1 MGREK
6 DMRNAE
12 ALNYA
17 IWVRDNVADMKDHDV
32 IKAVIELGDYK
43 VFSSR
48 QISAIIR
55 NRVSHTTVS
64 STIGKKDKTG
74 GNLNVVSLEAL
85 RNILYSRSS
94 GETNYGLIAKV
105 LEEGTSQGMISKLT
119 GVSQS
124 SISRRLNG

>member
-1 MGREK
+1 MSREK

-17 IWVRDNVADMKDHDV
+17 IWVRDNVAEMKDHDV

-48 QISAIIR
+48 QISAIIS

-64 STIGKKDKTG
+64 SIIGKKDKTG
-74 GNLNVVSLEAL
+74 GNLNVASLEIL
-85 RNILYSRSS
+85 RNVLYSRSS
-94 GETNYGLIAKV
+94 GETNYGLIATV
-105 LEEGTSQGMISKLT
+105 LEGGTSQGMISKLT

-124 SISRRLNG
+124 SISRRFNG

>member
-1 MGREK
+1 MTRAK
-6 DMRNAE
+6 DMMVAE

-17 IWVRDNVADMKDHDV
+17 IWVRDNVSDMKDHDV
-32 IKAVIELGDYK
+32 TKAVIQLGDYK

-48 QISAIIR
+48 QISAIIS

-64 STIGKKDKTG
+64 SIIGKKDKTG
-74 GNLNVVSLEAL
+74 GNLNVASLEVL

-94 GETNYGLIAKV
+94 GETNYSLIAKA
-105 LEEGTSQGMISKLT
+105 LEQGTSQGMISKLT

-124 SISRRLNG
+124 SISRRFNG

>member
-1 MGREK
+1 MSRAE
-6 DMRNAE
+6 DMKIAE

-17 IWVRDNVADMKDHDV
+17 IWLRDNVNE
-32 IKAVIELGDYK
+32 IKGDDITKALIKLGDYR

-48 QISAIIR
+48 QISAIIN
-55 NRVSHTTVS
+55 NRISHTVIS
-64 STIGKKDKTG
+64 SITGKKDKTG
-74 GNLNVVSLEAL
+74 GNLNVASLEVL

-94 GETNYGLIAKV
+94 GETNYGLIAKA

-124 SISRRLNG
+124 SISRRFNG